1 MPEQLERG
9 GLRAFPIKMRPRAA
23 TCVVVSLTLVL
34 GASTGT
40 QAVADPIAEFYTGK
54 TIRMIIRSG
63 VGGGYDQYSRLLGRH
78 IGKHIPGN
86 PHVLPVNMPG
96 GGGIVAANY
105 VANVAPRD
113 GTILTIVSQGL
124 VVDQAL
130 GLNKTFKADLR
141 SFGWVGNLSKS
152 NQLTVAWHTSKTKTL
167 KDAMTHETLI
177 GATGAGSIST
187 QLPAFYNNVLGTK
200 FKIVHGYPDGSDVN
214 MAMERNEVEG
224 RGTNP
229 WASYRAMTPRYV
241 TDKMIVPLIQAGL
254 KKEDDLPDVPL
265 LLDVVKPED
274 RPLAE
279 FMSKSVSVGR
289 PIATT
294 PGTPPERLQA
304 LRRAFDAALKDPDF
318 IREAETQRAEIE
330 SMDGEELERI
340 VHELIGA
347 PQETLD
353 RVKVALQ
360 PKDKDMS
367 AAPKPAKAANGK
379 PEAAKE

>member
-1 MPEQLERG
+1 MPKQLERG
-9 GLRAFPIKMRPRAA
+9 VLRAFPIQMRPRAA
-23 TCVVVSLTLVL
+23 TCAVVSLTLVL

-167 KDAMTHETLI
+167 KDAMTRETLI
-177 GATGAGSIST
+177 GATGAGSVST

-279 FMSKSVSVGR
+279 FMSKAVSVGR
-289 PIATT
+289 PIATP
-294 PGTPPERLQA
+294 PGTPPERLKA
-304 LRRAFDAALKDPDF
+304 LRRAFDAALKDPEF

-347 PQETLD
+347 PQDTLD

>member
-1 MPEQLERG
+1 
-9 GLRAFPIKMRPRAA
+9 
-23 TCVVVSLTLVL
+23 
-34 GASTGT
+34 
-40 QAVADPIAEFYTGK
+40 
-54 TIRMIIRSG
+54 
-63 VGGGYDQYSRLLGRH
+63 
-78 IGKHIPGN
+78 
-86 PHVLPVNMPG
+86 
-96 GGGIVAANY
+96 
-105 VANVAPRD
+105 
-113 GTILTIVSQGL
+113 
-124 VVDQAL
+124 
-130 GLNKTFKADLR
+130 
-141 SFGWVGNLSKS
+141 
-152 NQLTVAWHTSKTKTL
+152 
-167 KDAMTHETLI
+167 
-177 GATGAGSIST
+177 
-187 QLPAFYNNVLGTK
+187 
-200 FKIVHGYPDGSDVN
+200 
-214 MAMERNEVEG
+214 
-224 RGTNP
+224 
-229 WASYRAMTPRYV
+229 MTPRYV

-304 LRRAFDAALKDPDF
+304 LRRAFDATLKDPEF

-347 PQETLD
+347 PQGTLD

-379 PEAAKE
+379 PEATKE